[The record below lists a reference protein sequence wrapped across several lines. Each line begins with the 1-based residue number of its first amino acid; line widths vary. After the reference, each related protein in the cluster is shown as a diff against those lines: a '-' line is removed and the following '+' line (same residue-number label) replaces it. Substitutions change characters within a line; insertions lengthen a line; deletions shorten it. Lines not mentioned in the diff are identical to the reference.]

1 MVDVLYFVRER
12 LKNRTAIVSHVSQG
26 RLSTTLTYSDSRQMA
41 AAWGKADVGAGG
53 SGPEHCGAGRSAFAV
68 PRAIV
73 ITRVHRLVR
82 CITCAPEWVHL
93 IAHKLYLEKANFYKQ
108 YLSHIAL
115 QDLSETESFLKGPIY
130 VGLWSTQDHRK
141 SLGRIHLVWN

>member
-1 MVDVLYFVRER
+1 M
-12 LKNRTAIVSHVSQG
+12 
-26 RLSTTLTYSDSRQMA
+26 
-41 AAWGKADVGAGG
+41 AAWGKVDVGAGG
-53 SGPEHCGAGRSAFAV
+53 SSPEHCGVGGSAFAV

-82 CITCAPEWVHL
+82 CITCA
-93 IAHKLYLEKANFYKQ
+93 HKLYLEKSYFYKQ

-115 QDLSETESFLKGPIY
+115 QDLSEREHFPKGSVY

-141 SLGRIHLVWN
+141 GLGNILLV